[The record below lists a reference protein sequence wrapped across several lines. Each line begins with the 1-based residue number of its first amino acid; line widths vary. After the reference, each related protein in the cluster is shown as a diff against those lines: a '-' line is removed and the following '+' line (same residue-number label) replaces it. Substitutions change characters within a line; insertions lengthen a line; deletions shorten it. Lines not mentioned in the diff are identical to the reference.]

1 METVQKTKT
10 TVEHIM
16 DVQLIKTMIL
26 GDHLLMTM
34 IQKEVFFDIEFL
46 FCAILRNP
54 PLSGCDIKTKKNS
67 IELRE
72 KFSKL
77 DNVLFHHI

>member
-1 METVQKTKT
+1 
-10 TVEHIM
+10 
-16 DVQLIKTMIL
+16 
-26 GDHLLMTM
+26 MTM
-34 IQKEVFFDIEFL
+34 IHKEVFFDIEAL
-46 FCAILRNP
+46 LSAILRNP
-54 PLSGCDIKTKKNS
+54 PLSCWDIKNTKTS

>member
-1 METVQKTKT
+1 
-10 TVEHIM
+10 
-16 DVQLIKTMIL
+16 
-26 GDHLLMTM
+26 MTM
-34 IQKEVFFDIEFL
+34 IQKEVFFDIESL

-54 PLSGCDIKTKKNS
+54 PLSLCDIKNTKTI

-77 DNVLFHHI
+77 DNILFHHIYTEYGLKQLK

>member
-1 METVQKTKT
+1 
-10 TVEHIM
+10 
-16 DVQLIKTMIL
+16 
-26 GDHLLMTM
+26 MTM
-34 IQKEVFFDIEFL
+34 IQKEVFFDIESL

-54 PLSGCDIKTKKNS
+54 PLSGCDIKNKKNS

-77 DNVLFHHI
+77 DKVLFHHL